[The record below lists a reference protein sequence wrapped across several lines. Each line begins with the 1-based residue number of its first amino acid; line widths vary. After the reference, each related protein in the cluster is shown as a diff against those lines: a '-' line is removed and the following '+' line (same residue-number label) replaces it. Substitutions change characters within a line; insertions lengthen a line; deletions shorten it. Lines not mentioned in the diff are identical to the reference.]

1 LTAERFLE
9 CTVPS
14 HPTRRPLLSDDDAVA
29 QAALRY
35 LARRDRSEAHIRAY
49 LGKVGASPSHIRTVL
64 GRLRTLGYVDDRAF
78 ARRWA
83 RDRMARKPMGRL
95 RLEAELQ
102 TQGLDERTIV
112 NTVEEIY
119 AELSERT
126 VALQLLHARA
136 VTPAFLRRRGFS
148 EDTIE
153 SIVSRDQ

>member
-1 LTAERFLE
+1 
-9 CTVPS
+9 
-14 HPTRRPLLSDDDAVA
+14 
-29 QAALRY
+29 
-35 LARRDRSEAHIRAY
+35 
-49 LGKVGASPSHIRTVL
+49 
-64 GRLRTLGYVDDRAF
+64 
-78 ARRWA
+78 
-83 RDRMARKPMGRL
+83 MARKPMGRL

-153 SIVSRDQ
+153 MIFCKNDH

>member
-1 LTAERFLE
+1 
-9 CTVPS
+9 
-14 HPTRRPLLSDDDAVA
+14 
-29 QAALRY
+29 
-35 LARRDRSEAHIRAY
+35 
-49 LGKVGASPSHIRTVL
+49 
-64 GRLRTLGYVDDRAF
+64 
-78 ARRWA
+78 
-83 RDRMARKPMGRL
+83 MGRL

-102 TQGLDERTIV
+102 AQGLDERIIT

-119 AELSERT
+119 AERSERT

>member
-1 LTAERFLE
+1 
-9 CTVPS
+9 
-14 HPTRRPLLSDDDAVA
+14 
-29 QAALRY
+29 
-35 LARRDRSEAHIRAY
+35 
-49 LGKVGASPSHIRTVL
+49 
-64 GRLRTLGYVDDRAF
+64 
-78 ARRWA
+78 
-83 RDRMARKPMGRL
+83 MGRL

-102 TQGLDERTIV
+102 AQGLDERIITNTI
-112 NTVEEIY
+112 EEIY

>member
-1 LTAERFLE
+1 
-9 CTVPS
+9 
-14 HPTRRPLLSDDDAVA
+14 
-29 QAALRY
+29 
-35 LARRDRSEAHIRAY
+35 
-49 LGKVGASPSHIRTVL
+49 
-64 GRLRTLGYVDDRAF
+64 
-78 ARRWA
+78 
-83 RDRMARKPMGRL
+83 MGRL

-102 TQGLDERTIV
+102 AQGLDERIIT

-119 AELSERT
+119 AQLSERT

>member
-1 LTAERFLE
+1 
-9 CTVPS
+9 
-14 HPTRRPLLSDDDAVA
+14 
-29 QAALRY
+29 
-35 LARRDRSEAHIRAY
+35 
-49 LGKVGASPSHIRTVL
+49 
-64 GRLRTLGYVDDRAF
+64 
-78 ARRWA
+78 
-83 RDRMARKPMGRL
+83 MGRL

-102 TQGLDERTIV
+102 AQGLDERIIT

-119 AELSERT
+119 AESSERT

>member
-1 LTAERFLE
+1 
-9 CTVPS
+9 
-14 HPTRRPLLSDDDAVA
+14 
-29 QAALRY
+29 
-35 LARRDRSEAHIRAY
+35 
-49 LGKVGASPSHIRTVL
+49 
-64 GRLRTLGYVDDRAF
+64 
-78 ARRWA
+78 
-83 RDRMARKPMGRL
+83 MARKPMGRL

-102 TQGLDERTIV
+102 AQGLDERIITNTI
-112 NTVEEIY
+112 EEIY